1 MAIPIPVYRRSVL
14 ERAHSL
20 LANDQLFESKSGIV
34 LRLIISD
41 LIQDLTRAERANDI
55 LTAEVLRLHDAL
67 RVLDSD
73 FVEP

>member
-1 MAIPIPVYRRSVL
+1 MAISIPVYRRSVL
-14 ERAHSL
+14 ERAHLL
-20 LANDQLFESKSGIV
+20 LADDQLFESKSGIV